1 MLPLIA
7 GTLPVLGVGLAYWLG
22 VQSGVLP
29 ACVPFIEGCTSI
41 SATGRTMPGSMP
53 FRAVM
58 LPHAA
63 FLAILWWV
71 CADWIRQIAPQSRVS
86 SAVVACGIA
95 GAIAL
100 VLYVTFLGTQQPFY
114 ELMRR
119 FGIYIYFLGTLG
131 SQVLLTVAMPESRLR
146 TAMLWIVGTP
156 WLLGIA
162 NLLQK
167 EVLIQ
172 WDSIENSIEWIA
184 ALSMQVWFV
193 LLYVAWRDSGF
204 AVTVSAAPPS
214 DCSQ

>member
-7 GTLPVLGVGLAYWLG
+7 GIPPLIGVGLAYWLG
-22 VQSGVLP
+22 VENGVLP

-41 SATGRTMPGSMP
+41 SSTGRYMPGSMP

-58 LPHAA
+58 LPQAA
-63 FLAILWWV
+63 FLAILWYL
-71 CADWIRQIAPQSRVS
+71 CAVWIRKISPKSGVS
-86 SAVVACGIA
+86 SAVIVCGIV

-119 FGIYIYFLGTLG
+119 FGIYVYFLGTLS
-131 SQVLLTVAMPESRLR
+131 SQVMVTIAMPKSRLR
-146 TAMLWIVGTP
+146 TAMISIVATP
-156 WLLGIA
+156 LLLGVA

-167 EVLIQ
+167 EVFIQ
-172 WDSIENSIEWIA
+172 WNSIENSIEWIA
-184 ALSMQVWFV
+184 ALLMQVWFV

-204 AVTVSAAPPS
+204 AVTVKTDPPS
-214 DCSQ
+214 VR